1 MTATTLRRL
10 FLFLPLLLL
19 AVSTL
24 NACGNK
30 GALYIPPP
38 PVEQQSEATK
48 PIQQNDVS
56 SPTED
61 SETE

>member
-1 MTATTLRRL
+1 MTATTYRRI
-10 FLFLPLLLL
+10 FFVLPLLLL

-38 PVEQQSEATK
+38 PIEQQSEV
-48 PIQQNDVS
+48 I
-56 SPTED
+56 SPAVENA
-61 SETE
+61 SE

>member
-1 MTATTLRRL
+1 MTTSAHRRI
-10 FLFLPLLLL
+10 FLLLPLLLL

-38 PVEQQSEATK
+38 PIEQQSEATTIT
-48 PIQQNDVS
+48 P
-56 SPTED
+56 D
-61 SETE
+61 SETETETE

>member
-1 MTATTLRRL
+1 MTATACRRI
-10 FLFLPLLLL
+10 FLFLPLLFL

-38 PVEQQSEATK
+38 PIEQQSEAT
-48 PIQQNDVS
+48 N
-56 SPTED
+56 PTQE
-61 SETE
+61 SENE

>member
-56 SPTED
+56 NPTED
-61 SETE
+61 NKAE

>member
-1 MTATTLRRL
+1 MTTTAYRRI

-19 AVSTL
+19 AVSAL

-38 PVEQQSEATK
+38 PIEQQSEVT
-48 PIQQNDVS
+48 
-56 SPTED
+56 SPAAGTEN
-61 SETE
+61 E

>member
-1 MTATTLRRL
+1 MTAIAYRRI

-19 AVSTL
+19 VGSAL

-38 PVEQQSEATK
+38 PIEQPSAELATG
-48 PIQQNDVS
+48 
-56 SPTED
+56 TEN
-61 SETE
+61 E

>member
-1 MTATTLRRL
+1 MTATAFRRI

-19 AVSTL
+19 AVSAL

-38 PVEQQSEATK
+38 PIEQQSEATSTT
-48 PIQQNDVS
+48 PENN
-56 SPTED
+56 
-61 SETE
+61 SE